1 MTGIHIPG
9 IYEPTLTAILRK
21 AYLLAEIMTS
31 KLKLKKKINIE
42 QQANRRV
49 KKSPLS

>member
-31 KLKLKKKINIE
+31 KMKLKKKKFRLE
-42 QQANRRV
+42 
-49 KKSPLS
+49 LFL

>member
-31 KLKLKKKINIE
+31 KMKLKKKNPHRATGK
-42 QQANRRV
+42 Q
-49 KKSPLS
+49 KG